1 MVRCILNSSRN
12 PWFNF
17 LKIKGVSPKK
27 RKLTEKLIAEN
38 SGILNWLIQGYA
50 LWKKEGLEEP
60 EAVRQANEEYRMD
73 MDAVGTFVN
82 DCLEIDATLKWR
94 LHTRLLY
101 ETYLKWC
108 VKNNERAMGQKSLAI
123 RMQEKGFKR
132 MATNGQRVWLGL
144 VVRAAWTN

>member
-1 MVRCILNSSRN
+1 M
-12 PWFNF
+12 
-17 LKIKGVSPKK
+17 
-27 RKLTEKLIAEN
+27 
-38 SGILNWLIQGYA
+38 
-50 LWKKEGLEEP
+50 
-60 EAVRQANEEYRMD
+60 
-73 MDAVGTFVN
+73 VGTFVN

-144 VVRAAWTN
+144 VVRAEWTN